1 MKFSKSY
8 EYLILAVLD
17 IESQFR
23 LSDSTI
29 KNVNIEGNSLTTLQH
44 EKASVSLIILTLH
57 LPTACHEFISL
68 VAMPCPSEEKNL
80 ARMKDRKTYYSP

>member
-57 LPTACHEFISL
+57 YPPC
-68 VAMPCPSEEKNL
+68 AMNSFLWLFLLCCVHRKKKPS
-80 ARMKDRKTYYSP
+80 KDQR